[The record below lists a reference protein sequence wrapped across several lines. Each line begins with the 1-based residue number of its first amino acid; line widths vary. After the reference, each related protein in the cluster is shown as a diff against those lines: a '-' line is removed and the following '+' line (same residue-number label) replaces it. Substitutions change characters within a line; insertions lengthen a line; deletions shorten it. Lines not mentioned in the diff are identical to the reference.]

1 MLQESDLSLLAIELS
16 LDGMADYH
24 DAFRV
29 SRGSFDRA
37 METYDALATIQERN
51 SRLRILATSKSCGN

>member
-1 MLQESDLSLLAIELS
+1 LAIELS
-16 LDGMADYH
+16 LDDMAEYH
-24 DAFRV
+24 DAFRA